1 MSIDLSYIEKVE
13 VDLNKLR
20 KNLNKINSWKLEIQ
34 VLKEKLN
41 SYSVQGFNT
50 YKSSGVVT
58 LDDILVRDE
67 TRVNILESNLDFTNY
82 KLNEYKAYL
91 EILNE
96 NECEVINRRY
106 LDITCKRTSYKQIGE
121 DMHYSHTTVKRWND
135 SAIKK
140 IAEYKYGN
148 IDIT

>member
-13 VDLNKLR
+13 VDLDKLR

-41 SYSVQGFNT
+41 SYSSPDFST

-67 TRVNILESNLDFTNY
+67 TRINILESNLDFTNY

-106 LDITCKRTSYKQIGE
+106 LDITCKRTSYKHIGE
-121 DMHYSHTTVKRWND
+121 DIHYSHTTVKRWKD

-140 IAEYKYGN
+140 IAEHKYGS